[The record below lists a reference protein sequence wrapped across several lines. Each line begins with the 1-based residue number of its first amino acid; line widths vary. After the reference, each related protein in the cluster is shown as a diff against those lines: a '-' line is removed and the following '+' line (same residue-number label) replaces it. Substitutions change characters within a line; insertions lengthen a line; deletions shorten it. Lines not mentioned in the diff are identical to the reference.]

1 MVYSNLLF
9 EENNSGSDRDSLVK
23 TQSTTP
29 SGTLVYYNGTS
40 ISKFAGPVPFV
51 ELSTSIQNNS
61 SDIPSIQT
69 TSISLNGKIV
79 RYSNAIDNAG
89 LTPGGSGIVSL
100 MGAASGIKDL
110 FESCQFGKFE
120 IKCDD
125 NAIYTASGVTLKD
138 INFSQ
143 TPDNWTSTIDYTV
156 SLEHISPLSGSADWV
171 TDKTDR
177 WSVETLDNTH
187 STNLSHNISHQKE
200 EYSNPK
206 LGASPGS
213 TIPPTNIGGGNTFS
227 TDIDIIS
234 IPQFRIT
241 HTVSARGMPK
251 PSGDSTCADTSSMRR
266 DSLDRARDWVMSQ
279 VKRSTAA
286 NASAVSGF
294 MPYFNWPPTP
304 AAGSTVPSTFLYNH
318 VRSINIDYSN
328 YELTDTWMAMPTG
341 LPYTEDFTIETSTS
355 EDFTKTVRVVGNII
369 GLQPYEDGMGIDLKA
384 NSGISL
390 GDSLNVPNSVLS
402 TYTELD
408 DGNRT
413 SSNNQING
421 NKYKNAYDG
430 WINDIKPHLYRR
442 ACIGMNSADRTLTYV
457 DPSRLTD
464 PPNNPIYSKERPL
477 STICNSLTESHDPRK
492 GTIGY
497 TAEYNNRL
505 KIISGVLSENID
517 ISYGVPR
524 DEVATI
530 SVPGRALGP
539 ILSRTGRSAA
549 TKTINISVVVA
560 PPSSVNGTLLNHQ
573 DCPMFTGARVYKTIE
588 DLIDGNKPF
597 VSSKL
602 ISSINTNGIVYTQSD
617 NESWSASQGRYSR
630 NVTWIYQNCD
640 ISKGYMDH

>member
-9 EENNSGSDRDSLVK
+9 EENNSGSDRESFVK

-61 SDIPSIQT
+61 SDIPSTQT

-79 RYSNAIDNAG
+79 RYSNAVDNEG
-89 LTPGGSGIVSL
+89 LIPGGSGIVSL

-187 STNLSHNISHQKE
+187 STNLSHDISHQKE

-213 TIPPTNIGGGNTFS
+213 TIPPTNVGGGNTFN

-241 HTVSARGMPK
+241 HTVSARGMPQ
-251 PSGDSTCADTSSMRR
+251 PTGAGTCVDSSEMRA
-266 DSLDRARDWVMSQ
+266 SNLDRARNWVMSQ
-279 VKRSTAA
+279 VNRSTAA
-286 NASAVSGF
+286 SASAVSGF
-294 MPYFNWPPTP
+294 MPYFNWPPSP
-304 AAGSTVPSTFLYNH
+304 AAGSNTSSTFLYNH

-390 GDSLNVPNSVLS
+390 GDSLNVPNSILS

-408 DGNRT
+408 DRNRT
-413 SSNNQING
+413 SANTQING

-442 ACIGMNSADRTLTYV
+442 ACIGMNSPDRTLTYV
-457 DPSRLTD
+457 DPSRITD

-602 ISSINTNGIVYTQSD
+602 INSINTNGIVYTQSD

-630 NVTWIYQNCD
+630 SVTWIYQNCD